1 MPDVTFPLSHVLP
14 GASRLALGCMGF
26 GGGWNDEPLAES
38 HIAEAHAAL
47 EAALDVGITL
57 FDHADIYTR
66 GKAERV
72 FGELFR
78 REPALRDRV
87 VLQTKCGI
95 RFADDAGPGRYD
107 FSRDYIMAAVDASLE
122 RLGTSHVDLLLLH
135 RPDPLMEP
143 AEVAEAFTRLRT
155 SGKVRHFGVSNM
167 RAPQM
172 RALERVLDVPLVAN
186 QLEMSLLAHDWL
198 ENDDAFNDAQDAGAR
213 RWDDTLHH
221 CQATGVQLQ
230 AWGPLAHGALSGALP
245 ADASQ
250 AVIDTAAVVQSIA
263 DRHAVSREAI
273 VLAWLLRHPAQIQ
286 PVIGTTR
293 PARIRACAQALGV
306 RLSREE
312 WYQLYVTARGRALP

>member
-1 MPDVTFPLSHVLP
+1 MPDVTFPLSQFLP
-14 GASRLALGCMGF
+14 GASRIALGCMGF
-26 GGGWNDEPLAES
+26 GGGWDDQPLGES

-47 EAALDVGITL
+47 ETALEAGLTL

-66 GKAERV
+66 GKAERA

-78 REPALRDRV
+78 RAPALRDRLL
-87 VLQTKCGI
+87 LQTKCGI
-95 RFADDAGPGRYD
+95 RFSDDSGPGRYD
-107 FSRDYIMAAVDASLE
+107 FSRDYIIAAVDASLS

-143 AEVAEAFTRLRT
+143 TEVSEAFMRLRA

-167 RAPQM
+167 RAAPM

-198 ENDDAFNDAQDAGAR
+198 ENDDAFNDGQDAGAR

-221 CQATGVQLQ
+221 CQAAGVQLQ

-250 AVIDTAAVVQSIA
+250 AVVATATMVQSLA
-263 DRHAVSREAI
+263 DQHAVSCEAI

-312 WYQLYVTARGRALP
+312 WYRLYVTARGRALP

>member
-1 MPDVTFPLSHVLP
+1 MPDMTFPLARVLP

-26 GGGWNDEPLAES
+26 GGGWTDEPLTES
-38 HIAEAHAAL
+38 HVAQAHAAL
-47 EAALDVGITL
+47 EVALEAGITL

-66 GKAERV
+66 GKAEGT
-72 FGELFR
+72 FGELLR
-78 REPALRDRV
+78 RQPALRDRLL
-87 VLQTKCGI
+87 LQTKCGI

-107 FSRDYIMAAVDASLE
+107 LSRDYILAAVDASLA

-143 AEVAEAFTRLRT
+143 AEVAEAFTRLSA

-167 RAPQM
+167 RAAQM

-198 ENDDAFNDAQDAGAR
+198 ENDDTFNDAQGALAR

-245 ADASQ
+245 ADASP
-250 AVIDTAAVVQSIA
+250 AVTATAALVQTLS
-263 DRHAVSREAI
+263 DQHAVSREAI
-273 VLAWLLRHPAQIQ
+273 VLAWLLRHPARIQ

-312 WYQLYVTARGRALP
+312 WYRLYVTARGRALP